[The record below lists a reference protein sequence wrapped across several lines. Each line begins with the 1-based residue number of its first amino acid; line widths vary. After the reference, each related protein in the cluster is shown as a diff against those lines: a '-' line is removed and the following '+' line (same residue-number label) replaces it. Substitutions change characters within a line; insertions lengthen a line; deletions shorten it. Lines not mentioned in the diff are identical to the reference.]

1 MAMRMDTAKLE
12 QHYLL
17 DMLEVEDHCILEIG
31 CGSGRMTRLYADG
44 ARHVVGID
52 VIVDDLKQA
61 LETRPEHLTNTVDF
75 MAGSAMII
83 PFASDSFDHVVFAW
97 SL

>member
-12 QHYLL
+12 QRYLL
-17 DMLEVEDHCILEIG
+17 DMLDVQDNRILEIG
-31 CGSGRMTRLYADG
+31 CGEGRMTRLYAED

-52 VIVDDLKQA
+52 VVLDELKQA
-61 LETRPEHLTNTVDF
+61 LETRPQHLTNTVDF
-75 MAGSAMII
+75 MTGSAIVM
-83 PFASDSFDHVVFAW
+83 PFASASFDHVVFAW